1 LKHLLL
7 HAYNLLPEKAFL
19 FTWKGE
25 IDSGA
30 AITLVINEAPLEI
43 ANIGATEEASVV

>member
-1 LKHLLL
+1 MHITFTR
-7 HAYNLLPEKAFL
+7 ESFS

-25 IDSGA
+25 MDSGA

-43 ANIGATEEASVV
+43 ASIGATEEASVV